1 MVAFFPYKCVKNA
14 FAFLQLGVFPS
25 APEATHSWGSYHRH
39 IWLRHGSHWTMRA
52 QTFESFVESFD
63 YNLITSQWSSVIL
76 FPSSEPTMGCA
87 HSHTNAQGAEGCK
100 NLKVGGESAL
110 NLLSRDHFFLLQP
123 FKYPTLTWWQL
134 HACIT
139 ARQVLTSVHSG
150 TTPARRKRNSRA
162 TFQFSCVHK

>member
-1 MVAFFPYKCVKNA
+1 MHLLFCS
-14 FAFLQLGVFPS
+14 L
-25 APEATHSWGSYHRH
+25 
-39 IWLRHGSHWTMRA
+39 
-52 QTFESFVESFD
+52 ESFQVHQRQHILGAAIIDTYDCAMARIEPCGHKLL
-63 YNLITSQWSSVIL
+63 NLLLNLLTITSLLPSDLQWFF
-76 FPSSEPTMGCA
+76 FPSSEPTMGCACA